1 MNKIKLSF
9 VFYLLMVLPIE
20 SSEETI
26 LGYWLTSESIVEIK
40 VCAQNICAQIEH
52 IFVEEGEDPFS
63 ILDTNNRDEDL
74 RNRTLIGINLL
85 DGFKEDQKLD
95 FLILDEAQ
103 DLINPN
109 FLEVFDSILKE
120 GIRNGKWIM
129 FGDFSNQAIYADDS
143 LKIFELLNSYTS
155 FTSKELVDRMD
166 ENDVPS
172 AIINKLDEV
181 IDDPQVTNNKTIISI
196 TKNENDSMQS
206 PRSPAQFSS
215 TPCSVDHKYMPNL
228 S

>member
-95 FLILDEAQ
+95 KALKGGKIYNPRDGKFYKSKLNLLENGNLSVEGCVLFLCDGEEWQ
-103 DLINPN
+103 P
-109 FLEVFDSILKE
+109 LEVTLDPDGSRKA
-120 GIRNGKWIM
+120 KP
-129 FGDFSNQAIYADDS
+129 
-143 LKIFELLNSYTS
+143 K
-155 FTSKELVDRMD
+155 
-166 ENDVPS
+166 
-172 AIINKLDEV
+172 KL
-181 IDDPQVTNNKTIISI
+181 
-196 TKNENDSMQS
+196 
-206 PRSPAQFSS
+206 
-215 TPCSVDHKYMPNL
+215 
-228 S
+228 